1 MIIFTKMKKTGI
13 FTNLLCLQ
21 LLFFM
26 TLSLSAVSQ
35 AKISFN
41 VSFSKPQAHY
51 ADVQMSVSDINTDF
65 IDLKMPVWTPGSYL
79 IREFSKNVEALEAF
93 DAKGSRL
100 PSHKISKN
108 TWRIKNGKSTAVSV
122 SYRVYAFEISVRTS
136 FVDASHAFLSPAGIF
151 MYVDGRLNEPA
162 VVNLEPYK
170 SWSKVSTGLDPVN
183 GKTNTFYAAD
193 FDILFDSP
201 IEIGNQDIFEFE
213 AAGVKHEVAMYGGG
227 NYDKERLTHDI
238 KKIVEE
244 QTAIFGENPNK
255 RYVFIVH
262 NYNQYGGGLEH
273 LNSTVLGA
281 SRYAYSSESG
291 YKGFLGLVSH
301 EYFHLWNIKRLRPEA
316 LGPFNY
322 DQENYTTN
330 LWIAEGFTA
339 YYDDL
344 ILRRCGIY
352 SPEQYL
358 DKIVYSINTVEN
370 KPGNKIQ
377 PLSEASFDAWIKYY
391 RPNENSSN
399 STVSYYDKGSLIG
412 MIMDLEIIHS
422 TGGKKSLDD
431 VLKALYD
438 EFYKKKKRGFTDE
451 EFKTMAERI
460 AGKSLKNIYE
470 KYING
475 TEPIRYNDYFGHAG
489 LYLVNDKEGNN
500 SPHLGASASSR
511 EGKFVITSVYRGG
524 SAWNAG
530 LNVNDE
536 IIAIDNNRISSASD
550 IERILNT
557 KKAGETIGI
566 LISRDALLQTIEV
579 QLQPDPTAQY
589 RIEVEESPTQ
599 EQLLVRKKWLKL

>member
-1 MIIFTKMKKTGI
+1 
-13 FTNLLCLQ
+13 
-21 LLFFM
+21 M
-26 TLSLSAVSQ
+26 TISMAAAAQ
-35 AKISFN
+35 TKISFN
-41 VSFSKPQAHY
+41 VSFSEPQAHY
-51 ADVQMSVSDINTDF
+51 ADVQMSISAIKGSYVDI
-65 IDLKMPVWTPGSYL
+65 KMPVWAPGSYL
-79 IREFSKNVEALEAF
+79 VREFSKNVEGF
-93 DAKGSRL
+93 DAADVEGKKLSVQ
-100 PSHKISKN
+100 KISKN
-108 TWRIKNGKSTAVSV
+108 TWRIENGGSDKISIR
-122 SYRVYAFEISVRTS
+122 YRVYAFEISVRTS
-136 FVDASHAFLSPAGIF
+136 FVDASHAFLSPTGIF
-151 MYVDGRLNEPA
+151 MYVDGRLHEPA
-162 VVNLEPYK
+162 SVSIEPYK
-170 SWSKVSTGLDPVN
+170 TWNKISTGLEPVK
-183 GKTNTFYAAD
+183 GKSNTFYAAD

-227 NYDKERLTHDI
+227 NYDKERLKQDMTR
-238 KKIVEE
+238 IVEA
-244 QTAIFGENPNK
+244 QTAVFGENPNK

-262 NYNQYGGGLEH
+262 NYDRGGGGLEH

-281 SRYAYSSESG
+281 SRFGYSSENN

-301 EYFHLWNIKRLRPEA
+301 EYFHLWNIKRLRPKE

-322 DQENYTTN
+322 DQENYTAS

-344 ILRRCGIY
+344 ILRRCGFY

-358 DKIVYSINTVEN
+358 DKIIYSINTVEN

-438 EFYKKKKRGFTDE
+438 EYYKKQGRGFSGA
-451 EFKTMAERI
+451 EFKAMAEKT
-460 AGKSLKNIYE
+460 AGKPLDNMYDN
-470 KYING
+470 YING
-475 TEPIRYNDYFGHAG
+475 TGPIRYNDYLGHAG

-500 SPHLGASASSR
+500 KPYLGTSASSK
-511 EGKFVITSVYRGG
+511 EGKFTITSVYRGS

-536 IIAIDNNRISSASD
+536 IIAIDGNRISSAYD

-557 KKAGETIGI
+557 KKAGDKINV

-579 QLQPDPTAQY
+579 KLQPDPTAQY
-589 RIEVEESPTQ
+589 RIEVEEDPTP
-599 EQLLVRKKWLKL
+599 EQITVRRKWLKL